1 MVLLAAFASL
11 RWGELAALQRCDI
24 DLAAR
29 TIRVQRQL
37 TETTG
42 NGLAI
47 GPPKSA
53 AGLRTVPMPG
63 AILPDLTSHLAI
75 VGPAASAL
83 IFTSPEGTSL
93 RYGNFHRRIW
103 QPALSQADLTGVHFH
118 DLRHA
123 GNHYTASAGANMREL
138 MDRMGHATA
147 RAALIYLHSTDPR
160 QRALADDVDK
170 AIRAELRKA
179 RKKARPRKAGN
190 RQHPIWHGCG
200 TRRQARSMKI
210 IRVGRE
216 TRYDLRRRVGAPSAT
231 RTRDLLLRRS
241 SAEPS

>member
-190 RQHPIWHGCG
+190 RSTQSG
-200 TRRQARSMKI
+200 TDVARGDKQ
-210 IRVGRE
+210 GQ
-216 TRYDLRRRVGAPSAT
+216 
-231 RTRDLLLRRS
+231 
-241 SAEPS
+241 